1 MPLQAPS
8 IVQIGYARND
18 GPIASFTVSLP
29 GTPTP
34 GNTVIV
40 FAIGCNGIFLDV
52 LGPPGFNFL
61 RDAVESTYYS
71 VCWYRIVQAGDG
83 KDYNIYIGGD
93 SEFYTVVQNAVVVE
107 ITGQPTLTA
116 HSGQANGT
124 PSTTGTMTTSFSTLT
139 PSLSMVFFCWDQQV
153 SGTGFLPVPYTV
165 YHQFG
170 DSTHTG
176 SPANYAYAAF
186 LAAQGSPPSGS
197 VSGTATWVSTPMW
210 ASIVAGPVSLPGV
223 IISSNP
229 NPSIASTPVLISV
242 DVIGNP
248 SPIPTGTVTITDTTT
263 STVLGSSL
271 PLVNGQASCVA
282 SSLTTGSHNIIAN
295 YSGDIVY
302 TPLSASLTQQVESSL
317 IFASSTALNSTLNPS
332 FFGDDVE
339 FDITVSPVS
348 PMVVQSASN
357 NGGGTTVAVTLPN
370 FPTVG
375 NILLAFGGVN
385 HGNAPSVLPVEFDCL
400 ASFYNGNANAVVGTH
415 IVESDDGKAWTF
427 TKPDSSDNGA
437 ANDYYVIEFAGTP
450 VIWAAAGS
458 TVSTYVSV
466 GNSLLTTPVLPG
478 GPGLAIACFF
488 RTGGWGNLSNWL
500 PSGYVKPTWLNADA
514 AAYTGMVPNF
524 AVTADISVGS
534 GAEVPYVVVQVFG
547 GTGYPL
553 GNVTLTDDVG
563 SFSPQTL
570 TLSSGMT
577 SYDTTALAIDY
588 HTITAT
594 YGGGA

>member
-18 GPIASFTVSLP
+18 GPTARFTLTLP
-29 GTPTP
+29 NPPTP
-34 GNTVIV
+34 GNTMLIFSVGSNSGI
-40 FAIGCNGIFLDV
+40 FNAIG
-52 LGPPGFNFL
+52 PGGWNFL
-61 RDAVESTYYS
+61 NNSGESAYANIA
-71 VCWYRIVQAGDG
+71 WYRVVQAGDG
-83 KDYNIYIGGD
+83 TSYGIYIGGN
-93 SEFYTVVQNAVVVE
+93 SEAYTAVQNAVILE
-107 ITGQPTLTA
+107 ITGQPTLTY
-116 HSGQANGT
+116 HNGTANGT

-153 SGTGFLPVPYTV
+153 SGTGFLPSAYTV

-210 ASIVAGPVSLPGV
+210 ASVVAGPVSLPGV

-229 NPSIASTPVLISV
+229 NPSVASTPVLLSV
-242 DVIGNP
+242 DVIG
-248 SPIPTGTVTITDTTT
+248 SPTPVPTGTVTITDTTT

-271 PLVNGQASCVA
+271 PLVNGQASCVV
-282 SSLTTGSHNIIAN
+282 SSLAAGTHNITAL
-295 YSGDIVY
+295 YSGDTTY
-302 TPLSASLTQQVESSL
+302 APLSASLTQQVVSAL
-317 IFASSTALNSTLNPS
+317 IFSSTTAVTSTLNPS
-332 FFGDDVE
+332 FFGDNVE
-339 FDITVSPVS
+339 FDITVAPVV
-348 PMVVQSASN
+348 PTVVQSSSN
-357 NGGGTTVAVTLPN
+357 SSTTTVVTVTLPN

-375 NILLAFGGVN
+375 NTLLAFGGLN
-385 HGNAPSVLPVEFDCL
+385 HGDAPSTLPVGFNCL
-400 ASFYNGNANAVVGTH
+400 ASFYNGNANAVAGVR
-415 IVESDDGKAWTF
+415 IVQSGDGKAWTF

-514 AAYTGMVPNF
+514 AAYTGMVPNS

-534 GAEVPYVVVQVFG
+534 GTEVPYVVVQVFG